1 MPTSDLT
8 TLQKLLITPQK
19 IIITTHHKPDGD
31 AMGSS
36 LAMYHY
42 LKQKGHQVHL
52 ITPTDYPNFLHWM
65 PGNDDVIIYTES
77 ISKAHELL
85 DESDLIFC
93 LDFNAL
99 SRINDLG
106 HYIKQVTAKKIMIDH
121 HLEPEGFEN
130 YRLWDIRACATAELV
145 YQFITEIMD
154 DNRLINEIIAT
165 CLYVGIISDSGSF
178 RFPNTR
184 PVVHRIAADLMEKGA
199 KNAEIHQLLFE
210 NSTEQRL
217 RFLGFCLHEKLEIK
231 PNLHTALITVSKNEI
246 EAYKITTGDTE
257 GIVNFALSIK
267 DIKMAAFIVERSD
280 MVKLSLR
287 SIGDVPVNEIC
298 SKYFNGGGHKN
309 AAGGNSTESLERT
322 IQKFHSILPEF
333 SAYLQ

>member
-106 HYIKQVTAKKIMIDH
+106 YYIKQVTAKKIMIDH

>member
-121 HLEPEGFEN
+121 HLEPEGFES